1 MTRKN
6 QHIVPHQGDWAVRG
20 EHNGRVTSVHRTQ
33 SAAIDAGRAIAQHQ
47 HSELVIHR
55 RDGTIRDKDSHGRD
69 PYPPKG

>member
-6 QHIVPHQGDWAVRG
+6 QHIVPYQGDWAVRG
-20 EHNGRVTSVHRTQ
+20 EHNERVTSVHRTQ
-33 SAAIDAGRAIAQHQ
+33 SQAIDAGRAIAQHQ
-47 HSELVIHR
+47 KSELVIHR